1 MANDSLSERLRRAAT
16 HVCAFAALG
25 FAARAAMVTRG
36 WVRVPAVAALEDAPL
51 LSVIVPARNEERT
64 IERCVRSLLAQRYAR
79 LEVIVVDDRSTDR
92 TGTLLE
98 ALAREDARVHVVRGA
113 ALPEGWVGK
122 PWALVQGTAH
132 AHGEWL
138 LFTDADTWH
147 APNACASSVAFA
159 RARNVQALSLATYQ
173 ELETLPERAILPT
186 MLGLVLVA
194 SGSLAELNDPT
205 DREHALAN
213 GQYLLVAR
221 HAYDALGGHAAL
233 HDAIVEDLAFARTL
247 KADGRFRL
255 LLAGGEH
262 LVRVRMYDSL
272 RAIWEGFTKN
282 LFLGAGGDLRALAAG
297 TSALLLLSVAPA
309 ALALDALARR
319 RPLRALEAGL
329 VLAAGIAI
337 QDVGMRHVRLPRRLA
352 WFAPLGY
359 AACAA
364 IALNSTVRVLSG
376 RGVTWRGRRYSG
388 RSNR

>member
-1 MANDSLSERLRRAAT
+1 
-16 HVCAFAALG
+16 
-25 FAARAAMVTRG
+25 
-36 WVRVPAVAALEDAPL
+36 
-51 LSVIVPARNEERT
+51 
-64 IERCVRSLLAQRYAR
+64 VRSLLAQRYPR

-92 TGTLLE
+92 TGAILA
-98 ALAREDARVHVVRGA
+98 ALAREDARLQVVHGA
-113 ALPEGWVGK
+113 PLPDGWVGK

-147 APNACASSVAFA
+147 APNACLSTVAFA
-159 RARNVQALSLATYQ
+159 RARNVEALSLATYQ

-221 HAYDALGGHAAL
+221 HAYEALGGHAAL

-297 TSALLLLSVAPA
+297 TSALLLLSVVPS

-337 QDVGMRHVRLPRRLA
+337 QDLGMRHVRLPRRLA

-388 RSNR
+388 RANR